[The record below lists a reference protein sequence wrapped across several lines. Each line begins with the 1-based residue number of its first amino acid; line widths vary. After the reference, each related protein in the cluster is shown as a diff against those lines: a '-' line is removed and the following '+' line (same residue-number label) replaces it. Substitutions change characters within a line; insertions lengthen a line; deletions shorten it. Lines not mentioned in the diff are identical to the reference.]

1 MFGDSRG
8 DYDAAIGRE
17 ALEQAQ
23 DAHRLIRET
32 PGPHP
37 GSHTHGAQFVAQA
50 VAAGIPALVSV
61 SAPSSLA
68 VQLARSFGLTLAG
81 FARDGRV
88 TVYAGEERLA
98 AR

>member
-32 PGPHP
+32 PGPHRRYQRWRNQ
-37 GSHTHGAQFVAQA
+37 SVAQA
-50 VAAGIPALVSV
+50 VAAGIPVQEVADALDILVTDV
-61 SAPSSLA
+61 EQMIPSS
-68 VQLARSFGLTLAG
+68 VIHT
-81 FARDGRV
+81 V
-88 TVYAGEERLA
+88 TDLDTEA
-98 AR
+98 